1 MAKFEVPDSNDSP
14 DLTPMI
20 DVVFLLIVFF
30 MVVAQQVSEQYVEL
44 SDPKLGIASNA
55 KVPESPPNRT
65 IISVDDDPSMGQMIY
80 WGEQPI
86 DMSQISIAVA
96 RNPSWKVFLRYH
108 VDIPASV
115 LNDVHEQVLMG
126 GQSNV
131 VFAAFKAAE

>member
-55 KVPESPPNRT
+55 KVPESPPSRT
-65 IISVDDDPSMGQMIY
+65 IISVDNDPNMGQMIY
-80 WGEQPI
+80 WGEQLI
-86 DMSQISIAVA
+86 DISQISVAVA
-96 RNPSWKVFLRYH
+96 RNPSWKVYLRIH
-108 VDIPASV
+108 REIPCTSV
-115 LNDVHEQVLMG
+115 ADVVEQVLIG

-131 VFAAFKAAE
+131 IFSAFKAEE

>member
-1 MAKFEVPDSNDSP
+1 MAKFEVPDTNDSP

-55 KVPESPPNRT
+55 KVPESPPSRT

-86 DMSQISIAVA
+86 DMC
-96 RNPSWKVFLRYH
+96 KFLLRWPE
-108 VDIPASV
+108 IRP
-115 LNDVHEQVLMG
+115 G
-126 GQSNV
+126 KC
-131 VFAAFKAAE
+131 F